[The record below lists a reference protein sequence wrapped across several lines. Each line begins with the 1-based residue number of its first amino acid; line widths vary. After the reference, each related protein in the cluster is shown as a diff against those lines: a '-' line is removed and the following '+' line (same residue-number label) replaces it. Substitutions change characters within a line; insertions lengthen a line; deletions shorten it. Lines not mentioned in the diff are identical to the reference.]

1 MTQTAPTLPLT
12 VDEAAVRAALPL
24 DVLGTLRSMFASL
37 AAARAVQPPQTL
49 TLFPDQ
55 AGDFITYLGALAD
68 AHVFGA
74 KLSPY
79 VVTGGKPDGDQSSP
93 RGPR

>member
-12 VDEAAVRAALPL
+12 VDEAAVRAALPSL

-49 TLFPDQ
+49 TLFPEQAMSEQ
-55 AGDFITYLGALAD
+55 AGTWRSAFEDHLARTVQSVVV
-68 AHVFGA
+68 AC
-74 KLSPY
+74 KLE
-79 VVTGGKPDGDQSSP
+79 
-93 RGPR
+93 